1 MSVYDTQP
9 WLSLYDPEFARTENL
24 GDGTALGMFTAFA
37 LADPTFPLVSYFD
50 TTLSS
55 GEVEDA
61 SDALATVLQER
72 GVTVGDRVCLYMQ
85 NIPEF
90 IIGLLAAWKIGA
102 IVVPANPMWR
112 QREMEL
118 VLQDSGATTLILLE
132 QLWHDVAKDV
142 LANSQVST
150 VITCSPFY
158 YLRGTRPRIME
169 TVESTPVVDAL
180 RYEDI
185 HTTHKGRTPVR
196 YKGTPEDTVL
206 LCYTSGTTGPPKG
219 AMISNSN
226 IVYNS
231 EQYRA
236 WRYLSS
242 DDCLY
247 AIAPLFHITGLIGHI
262 TVSLLAP
269 MRIVLSYRFDV
280 ETALELIEKYKV
292 TFTVGAITVFI
303 AMLNDPTRAQRD
315 ISSLTKII
323 SGGAPIPPRVVEE
336 YQSGTG
342 TYIYNGYGL
351 TEGVGPTHQ
360 VPVSRS
366 APVDPN
372 SGALAIGVPIPHTES
387 KIMND
392 GVEAPI
398 GEYGEIWLR
407 GPQVIS
413 GYWNKPE
420 ETAHAI
426 VDGWLRTGDIGFMD
440 EDGWFYLVDR
450 LKDQINASG
459 FKVWPREVEDV
470 LYEHPAVREAAVV
483 GVPDS
488 YRGETVKAVISLKQD
503 AVVTAD
509 EIVEFCKSRMA
520 AYKYPRIVEFVDDI
534 PKNASGKILRRE
546 LRDAA
551 KTQ

>member
-1 MSVYDTQP
+1 MSAYDDMP
-9 WLSLYDPEFARTENL
+9 WLSLYDPEFARTDNL
-24 GDGTALGMFTAFA
+24 GDGTALGMFTSFA
-37 LADPTFPLVSYFD
+37 LADPSFPLVSYFD

-55 GEVEDA
+55 GEIEQA
-61 SDALATVLQER
+61 SDAVAYMLQDNGIEP
-72 GVTVGDRVCLYMQ
+72 GDRICLYMQ

-90 IIGLLAAWKIGA
+90 IIALLASWKIGA
-102 IVVPANPMWR
+102 IMVPANPMWK
-112 QREMEL
+112 QRELDL
-118 VLQDSGATTLILLE
+118 VLQDSGAKAIFLLE
-132 QLWHDVAKDV
+132 QLWHEVAKDV
-142 LANSQVST
+142 LPSSQVTT
-150 VITCSPFY
+150 VITCSPFH
-158 YLRGTRPRIME
+158 YLGNARPAMMAG
-169 TVESTPVVDAL
+169 VESTPVEGATTFAAVVAQYAGKRPQ
-180 RYEDI
+180 RYSGAPD
-185 HTTHKGRTPVR
+185 
-196 YKGTPEDTVL
+196 DTVL

-236 WRYLSS
+236 WRYLSKE
-242 DDCLY
+242 DCLY

-280 ETALELIEKYKV
+280 TTALELIEKYRV

-303 AMLNDPTRAQRD
+303 AMLNDPSRPQRD

-336 YQSGTG
+336 YESITG

-360 VPVSRS
+360 VPVSKR
-366 APVDPN
+366 APVDPI

-392 GVEAPI
+392 GVEAPV
-398 GEYGEIWLR
+398 GEFGEIWLR

-420 ETAHAI
+420 ETSHAI
-426 VDGWLRTGDIGFMD
+426 VDGWLRTGDVGFMD
-440 EDGWFYLVDR
+440 ENGWFYLVDR
-450 LKDQINASG
+450 LKDQINAAG
-459 FKVWPREVEDV
+459 YKVWPREVEDV

-483 GVPDS
+483 GVPDD
-488 YRGETVKAVISLKQD
+488 YRGETVKAVVSLKPD
-503 AVVTAD
+503 TSATSE
-509 EIVEFCKSRMA
+509 EIMEFCKSRLA
-520 AYKYPRIVEFVDDI
+520 AYKYPRIVEFVDEI

-546 LRDAA
+546 LRAA
-551 KTQ
+551 HSK